1 MPPCDPEAF
10 RHLKAWMTT
19 GKTPPASQTV
29 TRWASGDLANTCQ
42 QLAATTTKRRQ
53 VAAVR

>member
-1 MPPCDPEAF
+1 
-10 RHLKAWMTT
+10 MTT

-42 QLAATTTKRRQ
+42 QLAATTTKRGQ